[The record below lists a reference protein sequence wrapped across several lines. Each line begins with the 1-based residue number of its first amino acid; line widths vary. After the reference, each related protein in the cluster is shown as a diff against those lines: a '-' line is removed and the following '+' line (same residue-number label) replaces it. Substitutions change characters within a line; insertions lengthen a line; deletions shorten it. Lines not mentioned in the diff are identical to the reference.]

1 MIEIAPD
8 LMRSESTLPFTF
20 TFLTLMNHEAV
31 LQAIHLYS
39 KELASH
45 DEQMYLMSVVIGTS
59 ILPALTCRNL

>member
-1 MIEIAPD
+1 MLGKVPD
-8 LMRSESTLPFTF
+8 LSKSESTLPFTF

-59 ILPALTCRNL
+59 ILRALTCRNL